1 MRTDGECED
10 NEKECAVYICLSVLV
25 VFPTSLRNRGS
36 KEGGYQF
43 IGGGGGRIM
52 IE

>member
-25 VFPTSLRNRGS
+25 DLRPLPDRKRSQMGIS
-36 KEGGYQF
+36 E
-43 IGGGGGRIM
+43 I
-52 IE
+52 